1 MRAAGLV
8 ILPFLVAGCF
18 FNLRDK
24 EDFKSWYYGDPGL
37 AGALDE
43 ADCDRYADNIDGQRH
58 PYYLHFRT
66 PEILLQ
72 PQGGAHYPARQ
83 TAESRAGGF
92 KSNQARCEQVS
103 KGWETF
109 RFDAVDA
116 GWVDTVI
123 PYRKN
128 ATVNDREEGFGR
140 KSLTYARGVLYNTG
154 MMAVM
159 KAPVYIV
166 HDILKTLYIP
176 VAGTYYLF
184 KPDEPPETSTEI
196 LQVREASSSE
206 GTHPDAGESDAMAV
220 ARNLADE
227 SPSPAAKDG
236 NSGAASDIDLSRPA
250 AAEDRSIAIAQAEPG
265 DGRPNAQSEA
275 KTEHPATN
283 LSDDVPAENV
293 PEPAGAVL
301 TPETPASVVVGEED
315 AAQPMEGDA
324 IEVEAEPRPGRQT
337 AQPKVDPGARAV
349 ENDGPPGSAEAEAG
363 EAARDD
369 PAALP
374 ANTASDARPPTD
386 AKRESDMPEDA
397 SPGVA
402 AVPAGESAA
411 SGAHEADTMKGEVHR
426 PGGQDQAPLASD
438 ETRSAEPPPPDTDT
452 LPETAAAPAEEA
464 AAAGPPPSA
473 ETPAESS
480 AADAD
485 MPGES
490 EQGAREE
497 PGKDAGQGL
506 PAAAGGAGDAAEAH
520 TSTAPA
526 EDASSPPGQQT
537 RHQAEEDRVD
547 QAVTS
552 LTGVAKGATDSEE
565 GAGEAPTTVE
575 ASGEI
580 LEEDLLTP
588 APAGDASPARDA
600 QGIAGADE
608 PPPATAPDAS
618 DAAPD
623 PVASLKP
630 DQPAVSP
637 DAPTTPETIRRAP
650 LYRKALRRRVAF
662 LGFHSRAANVD
673 AKTMS
678 DLQAYVWPALGR
690 ECKKNLTIVRRGD
703 ADYPSALDSLVRDS
717 FGRMNSF
724 ELVTL
729 ARFSGLNAVV
739 AGTIIDIRAAN
750 ALSGI
755 LWYKSPE
762 GQLRVTIQVEVFDA
776 ETGTKLYDRTYVR
789 EEEVNELEPGAD
801 GRLRS
806 EDLPVLEAALKSV
819 AEEMGEDICD
829 ALEDQPWRAFV
840 SGISGSRITLS
851 AGQGAGLKP
860 GNILGVYNSQ
870 IIDGLN
876 NQQFFLTG
884 EKVGRIQLINVH
896 PHRSEAVLIEG
907 QGVRDYS
914 VAMPD

>member
-128 ATVNDREEGFGR
+128 VTVNDREEGFGR
-140 KSLTYARGVLYNTG
+140 KSLTYAQGVLYNTG

-184 KPDEPPETSTEI
+184 KPDEPPETPTEI
-196 LQVREASSSE
+196 LQVRDASSSE
-206 GTHPDAGESDAMAV
+206 APPPDAGESDEMAV
-220 ARNLADE
+220 ARTLADE

-236 NSGAASDIDLSRPA
+236 NSGAASAIDWSRPA

-275 KTEHPATN
+275 KAEHPATN

-301 TPETPASVVVGEED
+301 TPETPASVVAGEED

-386 AKRESDMPEDA
+386 
-397 SPGVA
+397 
-402 AVPAGESAA
+402 
-411 SGAHEADTMKGEVHR
+411 
-426 PGGQDQAPLASD
+426 
-438 ETRSAEPPPPDTDT
+438 TDN
-452 LPETAAAPAEEA
+452 LPEIAAAPAEEA

-552 LTGVAKGATDSEE
+552 LTDVAKGATDSEE
-565 GAGEAPTTVE
+565 GAGAAPTTVE
-575 ASGEI
+575 ESGAI

-776 ETGTKLYDRTYVR
+776 ETGTKLYDRTYIR

-801 GRLRS
+801 GRLRP
-806 EDLPVLEAALKSV
+806 EDLPVLEASLKSV
-819 AEEMGEDICD
+819 AEEMGDDICD